1 MHPTRKLVAAFAAHA
16 PQIKSRVAPTF
27 GFASGADGM
36 DDACFGG
43 CHMALRI
50 LSDPP
55 AMEAG
60 VGFDERARMLS
71 SVGPPLKTRRD
82 VSSKLT
88 ASCGTSVK
96 VGTRLCD
103 ARSWTPTR
111 GKSAQNLIAVDLPW
125 IGQRASEGRI
135 LPPDDIIAI
144 IAAGRGASSD
154 VHSAAWQGS
163 ACRCGPCPGYWSD
176 EAIFSPSRGGA
187 SPPSP
192 TTCLSPRGPRIAARG
207 TFRGS

>member
-1 MHPTRKLVAAFAAHA
+1 MAPFADYALQLK
-16 PQIKSRVAPTF
+16 PQVAPTF

-50 LSDPP
+50 LSDPA
-55 AMEAG
+55 AMQAG
-60 VGFDERARMLS
+60 VGFDKRARMLS
-71 SVGPPLKTRRD
+71 SVGPPLKTLGD

-103 ARSWTPTR
+103 ARSWTTTR
-111 GKSAQNLIAVDLPW
+111 GKPAQNLIAVDQPW
-125 IGQRASEGRI
+125 IGQRASEGSI
-135 LPPDDIIAI
+135 LPHHDIIAIIAI
-144 IAAGRGASSD
+144 IAAGRCASSD

-163 ACRCGPCPGYWSD
+163 ACRCSPRPRYWSD

-187 SPPSP
+187 SPPLP
-192 TTCLSPRGPRIAARG
+192 TTCHSPRGPRDAACA